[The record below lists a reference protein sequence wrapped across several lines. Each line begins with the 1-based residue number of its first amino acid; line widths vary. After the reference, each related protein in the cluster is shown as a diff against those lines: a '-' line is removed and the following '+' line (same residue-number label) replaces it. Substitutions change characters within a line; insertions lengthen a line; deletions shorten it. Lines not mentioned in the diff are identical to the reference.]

1 MPKTFLYHAQASILG
16 GFITRPEKR
25 TVDTVA
31 GVTLPFTGG
40 HHRAEVGEPGKPY
53 TYDLPIITIASAVAE
68 VSGSQNGSG
77 VYNTTI
83 STSINGLVIQDEVT
97 HETIISAD
105 AMGMTITTHH
115 PGAVCEATVQINSVF
130 TNLVIKGAP
139 VNIVTDTWLNDAQTY
154 EDFNNK
160 YGGNPHV
167 SHSARPGK
175 MRCSLIKQLTH
186 PNANPATDQQSLYVP
201 NFGTIYLGEVYLA
214 DSRRQVS
221 LMHLEMGS
229 PVAGTLTLGGGD
241 GNGSTFP

>member
-1 MPKTFLYHAQASILG
+1 MKPTFLYHAQASILG

-40 HHRAEVGEPGKPY
+40 HHRAGVGEPGKPY

-68 VSGSQNGSG
+68 VSGSQNGG
-77 VYNTTI
+77 VFKTTI
-83 STSINGLVIQDEVT
+83 STSINGLVIQDENT
-97 HETIISAD
+97 HETIIAAD
-105 AMGMTITTHH
+105 TMEMSITTSH
-115 PGAVCEATVQINSVF
+115 PGAVCEATVQISSNF
-130 TNLVIKGAP
+130 RNLVINGKPA
-139 VNIVTDTWLNDAQTY
+139 NIVLDSWLNEAQTY
-154 EDFNNK
+154 EDFEK
-160 YGGNPHV
+160 RYGSDPHV
-167 SHSARPGK
+167 SHSNRPGR

-186 PNANPATDQQSLYVP
+186 PNANSSPDQQSFYVP

-221 LMHLEMGS
+221 LMRLEMGS

-241 GNGSTFP
+241 GNGVPFP